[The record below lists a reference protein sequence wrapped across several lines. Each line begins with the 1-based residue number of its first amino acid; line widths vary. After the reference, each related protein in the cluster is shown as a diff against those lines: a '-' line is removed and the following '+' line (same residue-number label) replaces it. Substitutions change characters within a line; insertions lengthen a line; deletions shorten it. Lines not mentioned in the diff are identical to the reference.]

1 MDAAE
6 TDGFPF
12 QVDNQYQA
20 ALDEI
25 VLEEIDSAE
34 FEEVEEVEEEV
45 ITEWDEALGE
55 EEV

>member
-12 QVDNQYQA
+12 QVDDQA

-25 VLEEIDSAE
+25 LSEEIDSAE
-34 FEEVEEVEEEV
+34 FEEVEEEV
-45 ITEWDEALGE
+45 ITEGDEVLGE
-55 EEV
+55 AEV

>member
-12 QVDNQYQA
+12 QVDDQA

-25 VLEEIDSAE
+25 LSEEIDSAE

-45 ITEWDEALGE
+45 ITEWDEVLGE